1 MMEHLVSWRRAL
13 GCIPIFLI
21 GWNHCREDFF
31 ADYTDKVSTLKLR
44 GSWGQ
49 LGNMNTK
56 LWYPFYQS
64 MSVGTNNGYWLV
76 DGEKTNTAYAP
87 VLLAR

>member
-1 MMEHLVSWRRAL
+1 MAGQES
-13 GCIPIFLI
+13 
-21 GWNHCREDFF
+21 
-31 ADYTDKVSTLKLR
+31 
-44 GSWGQ
+44 SWGQ

-87 VLLAR
+87 GIFS